1 MPDDNG
7 KFFAMSAFLAL
18 ISSLMWGTADFFGGF
33 VSKKISTVK
42 VLVLSYPAGFF
53 FLLVYAFMLPGV
65 ISKQS
70 IYLGIIAGVV
80 GILAMGFLYVALAIG
95 PMGVMSPVTAAAS
108 TMVPIVSGI
117 FFGEN
122 LTWLAWLGIALAI
135 IAVFLVSLE
144 TSANGSKLIVS
155 GKGLAL
161 AILSGLLIGTFLS
174 IVGFS
179 SEANGMWT
187 LVIARAT
194 SSFVIIG
201 FFFLRIK
208 EKLKTGYDSKMLA
221 LVLISG
227 ALDASANAVFVL
239 AAYEG
244 SVSIN
249 AVIAS
254 LYPAATVILAAAFL
268 GEKLRLIQYFGISL
282 AFIAAGI
289 LSLV

>member
-1 MPDDNG
+1 
-7 KFFAMSAFLAL
+7 MSAFLAL

>member
-1 MPDDNG
+1 
-7 KFFAMSAFLAL
+7 MSAFLAL

-33 VSKKISTVK
+33 VSKKISAVK

-53 FLLVYAFMLPGV
+53 FLFIYAFMLPGT
-65 ISKQS
+65 ISDQS

-108 TMVPIVSGI
+108 TMVPIIAGI

-135 IAVFLVSLE
+135 ISVFLVSLE
-144 TSANGSKLIVS
+144 TSPTGSKLIVS

-179 SEANGMWT
+179 SESNGMWT
-187 LVIARAT
+187 LVFARAT
-194 SSFVIIG
+194 SSVVIIV
-201 FFFLRIK
+201 FFFLKIK
-208 EKLKTGYDSKMLA
+208 EKLKIGYDSKMLS

-239 AAYEG
+239 AAYQG
-244 SVSIN
+244 TVSIN

-268 GEKLRLIQYFGISL
+268 GEKLRFIQYFGISL
-282 AFIAAGI
+282 AFVAAGI